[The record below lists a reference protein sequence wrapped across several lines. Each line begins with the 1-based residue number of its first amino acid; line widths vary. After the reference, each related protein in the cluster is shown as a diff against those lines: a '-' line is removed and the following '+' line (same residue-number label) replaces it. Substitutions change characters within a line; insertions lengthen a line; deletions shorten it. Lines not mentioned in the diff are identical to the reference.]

1 MANLSNVQKLKDPLI
16 TRLIKNL
23 FQIYAEQK
31 FFMNRKIFLFIFF
44 LIAAIITGC
53 NSVNKYG
60 MSVKAA
66 GQTDNKEIPDPDVPI
81 ELEKAIDI
89 ALKNNPDIAVASW
102 EYVAATADYDY
113 SLGERFPKFK
123 ITGGYSHYLDEQRLI
138 PARKNGEAGTFSRDI
153 LSTDF
158 VATLPVFTG
167 GKIRNQIEASNFLVK
182 SAEYRIGRTR
192 EELIYNV
199 SNTFFNILA
208 QRKVIETLKFSAKVL
223 EEHLKKIDALITAEK
238 AANVDRLRTEV
249 RIADI
254 KQKIVQEENIMA
266 ILNRNLANLMGI
278 DNSSRNLNIAGELV
292 LDEMITSPDL
302 INSLNE
308 AYVNR
313 RDFLAMVMQVEAQK
327 RNLEATKAK
336 RLPTIALQGS
346 YGGRWAINETDKPA
360 DAESSEDVGKIG
372 LIFELPVFEAGQ
384 IKAKIKEQSA
394 KLEIL
399 NERLRK
405 IRLQIRL
412 DVETAILN
420 TGFSIERIETI
431 KKSIEQAR
439 ESLNIEQKR
448 YELGRGAIVDVLDA
462 QAALLDAETAYYR
475 ALAGYRSA
483 LAQMKLAIGKEK

>member
-1 MANLSNVQKLKDPLI
+1 MNKRI
-16 TRLIKNL
+16 RLI
-23 FQIYAEQK
+23 
-31 FFMNRKIFLFIFF
+31 IFF
-44 LIAAIITGC
+44 LLAAITTGC
-53 NSVNKYG
+53 NSINKYG
-60 MSVKAA
+60 MTKKTLD
-66 GQTDNKEIPDPDVPI
+66 QTNNKEILDPDVPI
-81 ELEKAIDI
+81 ELEQAIAI
-89 ALKNNPDIAVASW
+89 SLKNNPDIAIASW
-102 EYVAATADYDY
+102 EYIAATADYDY
-113 SLGERFPKFK
+113 SLGERFPKLK
-123 ITGGYSHYLDEQRLI
+123 IAGGYLHYLDEQRLV
-138 PARKNGEAGTFSRDI
+138 PARKNGEAGTFSKDI
-153 LSTDF
+153 LSADF

-167 GKIRNQIEASNFLVK
+167 GRIRNQIEASNFLVK
-182 SAEYRIGRTR
+182 SAEYRMGRTR

-208 QRKVIETLKFSAKVL
+208 QRKVLETLKFSAKVL
-223 EEHLKKIDALITAEK
+223 EEHLKKIDALIAAEK

-254 KQKIVQEENIMA
+254 KQKIVQEENVIA

-278 DNSSRNLNIAGELV
+278 DNTNQNLNIAGELV
-292 LDEMITSPDL
+292 LDEMITPPDL
-302 INSLNE
+302 VNALNE
-308 AYVNR
+308 AYMNR
-313 RDFLAMVMQVEAQK
+313 RDFLAMIMQVEAQK
-327 RNLEATKAK
+327 RNLQAIKAK
-336 RLPTIALQGS
+336 KLPTIALQGS
-346 YGGRWAINETDKPA
+346 YGGRWAINETDKPV
-360 DAESSEDVGKIG
+360 DANSGEDVGRVG
-372 LIFELPVFEAGQ
+372 LVFELPVFEAGQ
-384 IKAKIKEQSA
+384 ITAKIKEQSA
-394 KLEIL
+394 KLKIL

-462 QAALLDAETAYYR
+462 QAALLEAETAYYR